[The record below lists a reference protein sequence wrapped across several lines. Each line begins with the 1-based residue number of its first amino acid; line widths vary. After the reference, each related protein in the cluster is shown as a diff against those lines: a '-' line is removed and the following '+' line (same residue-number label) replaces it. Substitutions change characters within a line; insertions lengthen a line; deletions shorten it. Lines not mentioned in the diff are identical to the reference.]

1 MTPTLSQVAHKV
13 NEIVARET
21 DDPFEFETRLY
32 GCDPDGVYLLGEDS
46 DPYELIWGTP
56 RPNGLTAVALVAT
69 GWASPNYDGVRPSE
83 HPERIRVRIVAC
95 KGMDSFVSLM
105 TKADEPDDVHEEGA
119 GEGGLRDALEAW
131 WVR

>member
-13 NEIVARET
+13 NDLVAR
-21 DDPFEFETRLY
+21 DASDPVEFETRLY